1 MPKPRDQPLSPAQI
15 PDYLLT
21 VARRISPSLVY
32 SLTTLGLVRFPLMQE
47 STIGRFVSRTVVGQQ
62 LSTKIAQRLWT
73 RVVEMSRDRRSE
85 LPAAFTK
92 ASFQRLRNCGLSSN
106 KAKTLITLG
115 QAVRSGQLT
124 DRRLQ
129 RMAHSE
135 RTDELMKLFGV
146 GPWTCDMVSIFY
158 FHCEDVWPEG
168 DATVRKVFQQ
178 FVARGD
184 EVDTVAQFAPYRSYL
199 ALSMWALA
207 NQERRD

>member
-1 MPKPRDQPLSPAQI
+1 MSTAPDQRLTPIRIHSH
-15 PDYLLT
+15 LLT
-21 VARRISPSLVY
+21 VANRISPSLGC
-32 SLTTLGLVRFPLMQE
+32 SLTTLGPVTFPFTRE
-47 STIGRFVSRTVVGQQ
+47 TPIGRFVARTVVGQQ
-62 LSTKIAQRLWT
+62 LSTNIAQRLWM
-73 RVVEMSRDRRSE
+73 RVVEANRDRKST
-85 LPAAFTK
+85 LPATFTA

-115 QAVRSGQLT
+115 KAVRSGQLT

-129 RMAHSE
+129 RMHHSE
-135 RTDELMKLFGV
+135 RTNELMKLFGV

-158 FHCEDVWPEG
+158 FYCEDVWPDG

-207 NQERRD
+207 NQELED